1 MLKGLQGPIKAV
13 IVRVP
18 HNREASEVSLLPDDW
33 NHSEFWVVEM
43 SRTEATAGL
52 AWRRQLS
59 VSSGM
64 KIFLSHKSTDK
75 DAVTDFQKTLRY
87 LGYDPWLD
95 EDAMPAGTPKERG
108 LLQGMQEACAA
119 VFFITPS
126 FKDDGYL
133 ATEIDY
139 ALEEKRAKNE
149 RFAIITLRLGG
160 NGDASAPQVPELLKR
175 FIWKTPKTSLEAL
188 REIVRAL
195 PVVQRSMEW
204 RDDVTGTDGKPQLRF
219 PIEALSS
226 EARSILQEAVRGDGR
241 VTSILSFGGQSIKAN
256 GKEVIPNQDSRTTAR
271 WLGGLEEL
279 ALLCY
284 FRALVTRETSLR
296 LQERAT
302 KLRMCCPGE
311 DSRYGGFG

>member
-1 MLKGLQGPIKAV
+1 
-13 IVRVP
+13 
-18 HNREASEVSLLPDDW
+18 
-33 NHSEFWVVEM
+33 
-43 SRTEATAGL
+43 
-52 AWRRQLS
+52 
-59 VSSGM
+59 M

-75 DAVTDFQKTLRY
+75 DAVTDFQKTLRH

-108 LLQGMQEACAA
+108 LLQGMQESCAA

-175 FIWKTPKTSLEAL
+175 FTWKTPKTSLEAL

-219 PIEALSS
+219 PIKALSPD
-226 EARSILQEAVRGDGR
+226 ARSILQEAVRGDGHL
-241 VTSILSFGGQSIKAN
+241 TSILSFGGQSIKTN
-256 GKEVIPNQDSRTTAR
+256 GKEMIPNQDSRTTAR

-279 ALLCY
+279 AQLGY
-284 FRALVTRETSLR
+284 VRALGNQGDVFKVTREGYEAADVMS
-296 LQERAT
+296 ER
-302 KLRMCCPGE
+302 G
-311 DSRYGGFG
+311 